1 MALEHYITELLY
13 RYTCVVIPGF
23 GAFLTQTKSSVLD
36 TDTHTLHPPTKMLS
50 FNEQLTSNDGLLV
63 SYISKVE
70 KTSYEVMSQKVDHV
84 STEWKRRLR
93 NNEKLEL
100 PHIGEL
106 WLNENSKVQFQPS
119 AQVNYLTTSFGF
131 SSLPSSPTLRE
142 NLKERVVVLE
152 EKVPFAFT
160 PEKRKEYSFRP
171 YLKYAALFL
180 LALATGLTGFRA
192 YQEIQGQQQLVKE
205 EAQQKI
211 SKQIQ
216 EATFFGNRPMELP
229 TFTLDVI
236 AKKDLE
242 KGTHHVIAGAF
253 RVKANADR
261 KIRQLNRLGFEASYL
276 GANDFGLHMVAY
288 SSHDDPKEALNALK
302 HVRRTHSSD
311 AWLKSIK

>member
-13 RYTCVVIPGF
+13 RYNCVVIPGF

-36 TDTHTLHPPTKMLS
+36 TDTHTFHPPTKMLS

-63 SYISKVE
+63 SYISKAE
-70 KTSYEVMSQKVDHV
+70 KTSYELMSQKVGRI
-84 STEWKRRLR
+84 SEEWKTGLR

-106 WLNENSKVQFQPS
+106 WLNESGRIQFQPS
-119 AQVNYLTTSFGF
+119 QQINYLTSSFGF
-131 SSLPSSPTLRE
+131 SSFPSSPVLRE
-142 NLKERVVVLE
+142 DLKERVVVLE

-171 YLKYAALFL
+171 YLKYAAVFL
-180 LALATGLTGFRA
+180 LALATGLTGFRS
-192 YQEIQGQQQLVKE
+192 YQEARNQEQLARE
-205 EAQQKI
+205 EAQQQV
-211 SKQIQ
+211 SKRIQ

-236 AKKDLE
+236 AKKGLRR
-242 KGTHHVIAGAF
+242 GTHHVIAGAF
-253 RVKANADR
+253 RVRSNADK
-261 KIRQLNRLGFEASYL
+261 KIQQLNQLGFEASYL
-276 GANDFGLHMVAY
+276 GTNDFGLHMVAY

-302 HVRRTHSSD
+302 HVRRTHSGD
-311 AWLKSIK
+311 AWLKSVK